1 MAKVRDGKKKK
12 TAATIKKTSKT
23 KNFKVKSKKND
34 PADEFINQIIGTF
47 ETASGIPSPDDLDM
61 LKKQEAGKQKLKIR
75 LHKFIKDFKNE
86 KGNSQLI

>member
-34 PADEFINQIIGTF
+34 PADEFIN
-47 ETASGIPSPDDLDM
+47 
-61 LKKQEAGKQKLKIR
+61 
-75 LHKFIKDFKNE
+75 
-86 KGNSQLI
+86 